1 MSFEEELVKELNHLR
16 TNPKDYAKKLNK
28 FVSYF
33 KGKVLRIPGEKAGI
47 RTEEGAEAF
56 RETIEFLSKQNGIE
70 EQIPSKGLG
79 RIAKDFLKEVQ
90 KVNPDYIGNIEID
103 EIIAKYGKFTGN
115 LSRAMDFGGNTPE
128 MVIINLVVSDG
139 DPSRSQRDS
148 LLSTDL
154 KRIGVATG
162 KNDAYGQWTVIV
174 SSTTFTN
181 KVDKDDKGFIGGG
194 TSYSSKKNKPE
205 PKPEPKRE
213 PKNPIINKDEGQ
225 GQGKTLKSRKVQLK
239 KPTPAQKE
247 ESEEESEEE
256 EKPKKETKK

>member
-79 RIAKDFLKEVQ
+79 RIAKDFLHEVQ
-90 KVNPDYIGNIEID
+90 KVDPNDIGDIEID
-103 EIIAKYGKFTGN
+103 EIISKYAKFTGN
-115 LSRAMDFGGNTPE
+115 LSRAMDFWGNTPE

-154 KRIGVATG
+154 
-162 KNDAYGQWTVIV
+162 
-174 SSTTFTN
+174 
-181 KVDKDDKGFIGGG
+181 
-194 TSYSSKKNKPE
+194 
-205 PKPEPKRE
+205 
-213 PKNPIINKDEGQ
+213 
-225 GQGKTLKSRKVQLK
+225 
-239 KPTPAQKE
+239 
-247 ESEEESEEE
+247 
-256 EKPKKETKK
+256 